1 MKFMLKNKYA
11 TYISLICALTLG
23 CQQKKSDDRPLDGL
37 SFDTLKSD
45 TTIYLFNDSS
55 YPKCRI
61 DISMEY
67 VALAPNVEVK
77 NLIDRFIIQSTLGEE
92 YDTLSIENAVNQYI
106 DEYIE
111 EYKTL
116 ETDLKDGDQSLLVGA
131 SYNYD
136 NIIESK
142 LSYIDQ
148 NLLCLS
154 NNSYLYTGGAHGMS
168 SQYNFVFDQR
178 DNKIVSLNNIFEES
192 SYTDLGNIIVGQ
204 LTTDKG
210 YRDSSKLYDD
220 GFFSIDE
227 IFPTENF
234 SISTDGITWVYNPYE
249 IAAYSAGQTSVF
261 IPWFKVAKYT
271 IADSPVDYLI
281 EKD

>member
-1 MKFMLKNKYA
+1 MLKNKYA
-11 TYISLICALTLG
+11 TYISFIFALTFG
-23 CQQKKSDDRPLDGL
+23 CQQKKSVEIPNVGL
-37 SFDTLKSD
+37 SFNTLKSD

-61 DISMEY
+61 DISLEF
-67 VALAPNVEVK
+67 AKEASNEELK
-77 NLIDRFIIQSTLGEE
+77 NSIDRFIIQSTLGDR
-92 YDTLSIENAVNQYI
+92 YDTMNVENAVA
-106 DEYIE
+106 EYIKDYIV
-111 EYKTL
+111 EYKNL
-116 ETDLKDGDQSLLVGA
+116 EADLKEGDQSLLVGA

-142 LSYIDQ
+142 FTYKDQ
-148 NLLCLS
+148 NILSLC

-168 SQYNFVFDQR
+168 SQYNYVYDQR
-178 DNKIVSLNNIFEES
+178 DDKIVRLNNIFDES
-192 SYTDLGNIIVGQ
+192 SYTELGNLIVGQ
-204 LTTDKG
+204 VTTDKG
-210 YRDSSKLYDD
+210 YTDSAKLYDD
-220 GFFSIDE
+220 GYFSIDE

-234 SISTDGITWVYNPYE
+234 SVNTDGITWVYNPYE

-271 IADSPVDYLI
+271 IADSPVAYLI